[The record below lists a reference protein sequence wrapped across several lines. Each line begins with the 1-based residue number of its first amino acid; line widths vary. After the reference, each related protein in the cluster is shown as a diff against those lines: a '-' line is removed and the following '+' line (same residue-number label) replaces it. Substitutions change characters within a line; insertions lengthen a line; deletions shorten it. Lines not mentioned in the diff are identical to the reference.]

1 MKHCKQSYR
10 GMSRVKLTVNS
21 SHENMFIF
29 SAFNKRRTTR
39 INQSDAGSAV
49 ISLSDNAGLNLKVI
63 AYIYGDSCSLS
74 LL

>member
-49 ISLSDNAGLNLKVI
+49 ISL
-63 AYIYGDSCSLS
+63 
-74 LL
+74 